1 MNANAPRISGLEPP
15 ESSTDTQSAPELAA
29 ATVEAEPPMTEAP
42 GSSRLSLRTLGLIAA
57 ILVAAG
63 AGLYT
68 CILQQ
73 QVQVLRT
80 QLVRTQAAAQAALG
94 EINSL
99 KIPKDLSAD
108 VASLEATVNKLKAAS
123 EARQKTL
130 DEEIKKIP
138 ALDSRLAAQGNALAS
153 KQTATEQAL
162 KSFVEKNEGRM
173 DTIIAVL
180 KNQDQVLRR
189 LVEGKAEATKEQ

>member
-15 ESSTDTQSAPELAA
+15 EAATDTHSAPELAA
-29 ATVEAEPPMTEAP
+29 GTAEAEPPMTEAP
-42 GSSRLSLRTLGLIAA
+42 QSNRISLRTIGFIAA

-63 AGLYT
+63 AGACT

-73 QVQVLRT
+73 KVEALRT
-80 QLVRTQAAAQAALG
+80 QLIRTQAAAQAALSTV
-94 EINSL
+94 NSL

-108 VASLEATVNKLKAAS
+108 LASLEATVNKLKAAG
-123 EARQKTL
+123 EARQKTF
-130 DEEIKKIP
+130 DEEIKKVP

-180 KNQDQVLRR
+180 KNQDKVLRQ
-189 LVEGKAEATKEQ
+189 LVEGKAEPGNEP

>member
-15 ESSTDTQSAPELAA
+15 EAATDTQSAPELAA

>member
-15 ESSTDTQSAPELAA
+15 ESATDTQSAPELAA

-73 QVQVLRT
+73 KVQVLRT

-108 VASLEATVNKLKAAS
+108 VASLEATVNK
-123 EARQKTL
+123 
-130 DEEIKKIP
+130 EIKKIP
-138 ALDSRLAAQGNALAS
+138 ALESRLAAQGNALAS

>member
-15 ESSTDTQSAPELAA
+15 EAATDTQSAPELAA

-42 GSSRLSLRTLGLIAA
+42 GSSKLSLRTLGLIAA

-63 AGLYT
+63 AGACT

-73 QVQVLRT
+73 KVEALRT
-80 QLVRTQAAAQAALG
+80 QLIRTQAAAQAALSTV
-94 EINSL
+94 NSL

-108 VASLEATVNKLKAAS
+108 VASLEATVNKLKAAG
-123 EARQKTL
+123 EARQRTF

-138 ALDSRLAAQGNALAS
+138 GLDGRLTGQNNALAA
-153 KQTATEQAL
+153 KQTQTGQAL
-162 KSFVEKNEGRM
+162 KSFQEKNDGRM
-173 DTIIAVL
+173 ATIVTVL
-180 KNQDQVLRR
+180 KNQDQILRR
-189 LVEGKAEATKEQ
+189 LVEAKAEPTKEP

>member
-1 MNANAPRISGLEPP
+1 MNTNGPRIGGLELP
-15 ESSTDTQSAPELAA
+15 EAATDTREPAESAS
-29 ATVEAEPPMTEAP
+29 ATVEAELPMTEAP
-42 GSSRLSLRTLGLIAA
+42 QSNRISLRTIGFIAA

-73 QVQVLRT
+73 QVQALRT

-108 VASLEATVNKLKAAS
+108 LASLEATVNKLKAAS
-123 EARQKTL
+123 EARQRTF

-138 ALDSRLAAQGNALAS
+138 GLDGRLTGQNNALAA
-153 KQTATEQAL
+153 KQTQTGQAL
-162 KSFVEKNEGRM
+162 KSFQEKNDGRM
-173 DTIIAVL
+173 ATIVTVL
-180 KNQDQVLRR
+180 KNQDQILRR
-189 LVEGKAEATKEQ
+189 LVEAKAEPTKEP